1 MEEKEHGAS
10 PQEQEALQ
18 YLKEHKVVELF
29 ENLTAAL
36 IYSRPDDPK
45 AFMRDYIQK
54 LQKAK
59 SSVEDTEEVPS
70 FIDETN
76 IRSVFG
82 MLDITRKGHI
92 SHQQYLQAMQS
103 LGVTQFNRSPA
114 GAELNRINQETFVRE
129 SKAAVKAA
137 MLTFTDY

>member
-1 MEEKEHGAS
+1 MEEEEQ
-10 PQEQEALQ
+10 PVNPMEQEVLH
-18 YLKEHKVVELF
+18 YLKEHKVMELF

-45 AFMRDYIQK
+45 AFMRSYIQQ

-59 SSVEDTEEVPS
+59 CSAEDEEPPS
-70 FIDETN
+70 FINESN
-76 IRSVFG
+76 ICSVFG

-92 SHQQYLQAMQS
+92 THQQYLQAMQS
-103 LGVTQFNRSPA
+103 LGVSQFNRSPA
-114 GAELNRINQETFVRE
+114 GAELNRITQATFVRE

-137 MLTFTDY
+137 MSTFLDY